1 MKGQR
6 ENEFLI
12 RSVVFTETGHSKLI
26 HWDNQRDGMGRE
38 RGSRFKREGIYVYLW
53 LIHEKRWAGGST
65 SWNQDFWE
73 KYQ

>member
-12 RSVVFTETGHSKLI
+12 RSVVFTETGHSKLM

-38 RGSRFKREGIYVYLW
+38 VGRGFGM
-53 LIHEKRWAGGST
+53 GST
-65 SWNQDFWE
+65 CTPMTDSCQCIAE
-73 KYQ
+73 TTTIL

>member
-38 RGSRFKREGIYVYLW
+38 VGRGFGM
-53 LIHEKRWAGGST
+53 GST
-65 SWNQDFWE
+65 CTPMTDSCQ
-73 KYQ
+73 